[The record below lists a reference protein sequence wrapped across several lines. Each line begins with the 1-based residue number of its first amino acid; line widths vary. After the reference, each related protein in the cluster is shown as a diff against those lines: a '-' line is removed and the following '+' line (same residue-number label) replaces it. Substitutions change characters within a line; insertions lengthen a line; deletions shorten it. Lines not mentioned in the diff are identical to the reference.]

1 MSSDSARS
9 TALTIQDVLAEASRM
24 PQDWH
29 GAGSLSGEV
38 LAAIARHAASRP
50 IRRSVETGTGK
61 STLLLSHLSQD
72 HTVFTIAGAD
82 DSLDVVRDSTLLD
95 RSTVEFV
102 VGPTQ
107 QTLPRFAFTHPLD
120 FALIDGPHGYP
131 FPDLEY
137 YYIYPH
143 LASDALL
150 VIDDI
155 HIPTIFKLYAFLKE
169 DEMFDLL
176 EVVGTTAFFRRTS
189 ASVFDPLADG
199 WWTQRYNLDRFPL
212 SQFPAWGGLRPRLR
226 SFVPVP
232 VRKGIRRVVPKSIR
246 SRLGRWM
253 MS

>member
-1 MSSDSARS
+1 VTIRDPSITQVVEEIAALSPTWHKVGPVPKAVLQAIVRHLKSA
-9 TALTIQDVLAEASRM
+9 
-24 PQDWH
+24 P
-29 GAGSLSGEV
+29 
-38 LAAIARHAASRP
+38 IAH
-50 IRRSVETGTGK
+50 SVETGTGK

-72 HTVFTIAGAD
+72 HKVFTIAGAD
-82 DSLDVVRDSTLLD
+82 DSLDVVRDSPVLD
-95 RSTVEFV
+95 RSTVEFII
-102 VGPTQ
+102 GPTQ
-107 QTLPRFAFTHPLD
+107 QTLPRFAFTHPID

-143 LASDALL
+143 LASGALL

-155 HIPTIFKLYAFLKE
+155 HIPTILKLYAFLKE
-169 DEMFDLL
+169 DDMFELL
-176 EVVGTTAFFRRTS
+176 EVVGTTAFFRRT
-189 ASVFDPLADG
+189 AAPVFNPLADG

-232 VRKGIRRVVPKSIR
+232 VRNRIKRLVPKSIR